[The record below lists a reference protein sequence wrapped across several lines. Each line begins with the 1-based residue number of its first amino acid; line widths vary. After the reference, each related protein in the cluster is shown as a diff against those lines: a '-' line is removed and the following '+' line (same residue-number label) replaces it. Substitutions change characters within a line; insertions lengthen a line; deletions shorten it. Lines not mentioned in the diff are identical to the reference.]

1 MRPSL
6 GQSHGASAS
15 RGSWPASVLRIL
27 GPVRS
32 GCMTVVHGFD
42 QEPFTA
48 LVPTNHHDRDLVTP
62 AHENHPLSP
71 RWGERGRVRGV
82 YFHGKIPNKNIGALR
97 LFKNPFKG
105 LVNALVGWM
114 HSFSIGSSSPGPPS
128 VQIPSRPETDQF
140 SNTIPTPSG
149 NRRYWRSLRR
159 KILPTAFLGSASMNS
174 TTRGTLKVARCCLQW
189 SMIA

>member
-1 MRPSL
+1 MLKLQERFANNYQNYEAL
-6 GQSHGASAS
+6 
-15 RGSWPASVLRIL
+15 SWSISWGFRFTRFLAGLAGLRLADL
-27 GPVRS
+27 GPGPPRLHDRGPWLRS
-32 GCMTVVHGFD
+32 GAIYG
-42 QEPFTA
+42 PG
-48 LVPTNHHDRDLVTP
+48 P
-62 AHENHPLSP
+62 
-71 RWGERGRVRGV
+71 
-82 YFHGKIPNKNIGALR
+82 YKIPNKNIGALR